1 MINLIGFNYFE
12 PLILKATVEKKMQ
25 IKKKN
30 RISYFPENENAKFQ
44 ILNLK
49 SNLHKWLKR

>member
-12 PLILKATVEKKMQ
+12 PLILKATAEKKMQ

-30 RISYFPENENAKFQ
+30 RISHFPENEKC
-44 ILNLK
+44 
-49 SNLHKWLKR
+49 